1 MNAKSIG
8 IFGILLLSVV
18 MAMPAVQAASCGTVP
33 SAESSLTSYCIPVTI
48 ASSSAT
54 SNAQVML
61 TFNALNYSSDLAA
74 NLQNI
79 YVYNSISGKTV
90 PAWIEGNVLNEQQTT
105 SMNTIANVII
115 WINANAIS
123 TASDTNYYIGVG
135 GTGTDFFVSG
145 NNIGEAPQ
153 LSSTYGQY
161 DNGASVF
168 NALYENFAGTSVPS
182 GWTNSGAT
190 INNGLSTA
198 GGGNS
203 IYTSSAVYSTAS
215 DVLDFYTTFN
225 TPTTAD
231 GSGFGLAATTSDF
244 TGTAQY
250 WDVETDYS
258 TTNSVGHI
266 PGQSSTIT
274 GPSDGQPFVFSIYE
288 TTSTTFTY
296 SYTNSGSLSAGN
308 SGSLYVG
315 IVAQASSASAW
326 GPLYWVRI
334 RTYPPSGVMPATTFG
349 AAVTNGGS
357 SGSATL
363 SISANPITYGQG
375 VTISATCGAGDSCA
389 VDYPS
394 LGTAVATGTGSASYS
409 IPAFGWA
416 AGTYS
421 SFYANDITAA
431 VNSVA
436 QSLTINKNSSYSVS
450 LTYRGAS
457 VSNGK
462 SFTNNLNASG
472 DLVGSVA
479 THNNQLTASLEYD
492 TASPAVCS
500 SATSCTYNSVWNDKS
515 NWANWTAGNANYTS
529 KYINISI
536 GYVPYVI
543 VTAPSTPAT
552 NYETETDL
560 FDTTI
565 NVTKYATTAND
576 ILYVNGA
583 EVNSNSLSVSQGPQT
598 YQLSYQIPLLT
609 TNDITDTFNSV
620 ISLALENGTTINP
633 QYSSL
638 SQSELFNYIPS
649 ITEGKQNIIQ
659 GENQTIGLNVLQVK
673 TIGLAN
679 VSSDAVIGNQTI
691 TFHVSSQYSY
701 YADIYSF
708 INSRYDLSMPVVNT
722 PVTVTATVPVKLSLG
737 SQYVWRNQSE
747 TFGTYLESLISCG
760 SPNTIAWNFYNA
772 SNPSQAWPANV
783 LFTGSFQVFD
793 NLYQSNTI
801 PGSNAGLSTNAVANH
816 YTTCIYPSFG
826 QFQASGSFTYS
837 AANTATSNYYLQKLQ
852 VSNSSQNIN
861 LYLESLPDS
870 ILYEIAVENV
880 TAGTYIS
887 SLVQE
892 MLYDSNTNSSVL
904 VDEFYTQAGSGT
916 YTYLNNQWQYRFIAY
931 TPNYPTKLL
940 AVSNWLTAAPCSTTA
955 CPFVINVGNFTVKLI
970 QSMLNNFKYSCTNSP
985 GTGNTMSTSCSF
997 TSINGTSYNTSL
1009 LLQNNTVGILNNTVC
1024 QKYLVTG
1031 SGSLSCTASHINNT
1045 QYSYFFRVFLGSFG
1059 WHTLASG
1066 TYGRGVS
1073 PYGNDGVWL
1082 ALMVIVALSFLFLT
1096 KNPTITIILF
1106 DAGFTIV
1113 NFIGLINAGTMSIG
1127 FMWVA
1132 SAFIIYILNR
1142 R

>member
-1 MNAKSIG
+1 
-8 IFGILLLSVV
+8 
-18 MAMPAVQAASCGTVP
+18 
-33 SAESSLTSYCIPVTI
+33 
-48 ASSSAT
+48 
-54 SNAQVML
+54 
-61 TFNALNYSSDLAA
+61 
-74 NLQNI
+74 
-79 YVYNSISGKTV
+79 
-90 PAWIEGNVLNEQQTT
+90 
-105 SMNTIANVII
+105 
-115 WINANAIS
+115 
-123 TASDTNYYIGVG
+123 
-135 GTGTDFFVSG
+135 
-145 NNIGEAPQ
+145 
-153 LSSTYGQY
+153 
-161 DNGASVF
+161 
-168 NALYENFAGTSVPS
+168 
-182 GWTNSGAT
+182 
-190 INNGLSTA
+190 
-198 GGGNS
+198 
-203 IYTSSAVYSTAS
+203 
-215 DVLDFYTTFN
+215 
-225 TPTTAD
+225 
-231 GSGFGLAATTSDF
+231 
-244 TGTAQY
+244 
-250 WDVETDYS
+250 
-258 TTNSVGHI
+258 
-266 PGQSSTIT
+266 
-274 GPSDGQPFVFSIYE
+274 
-288 TTSTTFTY
+288 
-296 SYTNSGSLSAGN
+296 
-308 SGSLYVG
+308 
-315 IVAQASSASAW
+315 
-326 GPLYWVRI
+326 
-334 RTYPPSGVMPATTFG
+334 MPATTFG

-363 SISANPITYGQG
+363 SISANPITYGQS

-431 VNSVA
+431 VNSVG

-457 VSNGK
+457 VSNGQ
-462 SFTNNLNASG
+462 SFPNNLNASG

-492 TASPAVCS
+492 AASSAVCS

-515 NWANWTAGNANYTS
+515 NWGNWTAGNANYTS

-649 ITEGKQNIIQ
+649 VAEGKQNIIQ
-659 GENQTIGLNVLQVK
+659 GENQSIGLNVLQVK
-673 TIGLAN
+673 SIGLAN

-701 YADIYSF
+701 YADIHSF

-747 TFGTYLESLISCG
+747 TFGTYLESLVSCG

-801 PGSNAGLSTNAVANH
+801 PGSDAGLSTNAIANH

-1009 LLQNNTVGILNNTVC
+1009 LLQNNTAGILNNTVC

-1082 ALMVIVALSFLFLT
+1082 AMMVIIAMSFLFLT
-1096 KNPTITIILF
+1096 KNPTVTIILF
-1106 DAGFTIV
+1106 DVGFTIV

>member
-1 MNAKSIG
+1 
-8 IFGILLLSVV
+8 

-90 PAWIEGNVLNEQQTT
+90 PAWIEGNILNEQQTT
-105 SMNTIANVII
+105 SLNTAANVII

-135 GTGTDFFVSG
+135 ATSTDFFVSG

-168 NALYENFAGTSVPS
+168 PALYQNFAGTATPS
-182 GWTNSGAT
+182 GWTVSGTLTQSNGITIDAT
-190 INNGLSTA
+190 DTYIATTASTY
-198 GGGNS
+198 GNS
-203 IYTSSAVYSTAS
+203 ATAI
-215 DVLDFYTTFN
+215 LDFYASWSST
-225 TPTTAD
+225 
-231 GSGFGLAATTSDF
+231 
-244 TGTAQY
+244 TGTSNMPIGYGNMATGTLSISIAAY
-250 WDVETDYS
+250 NPNAYDGAYLWDGASFVDATAW
-258 TTNSVGHI
+258 TNI
-266 PGQSSTIT
+266 P
-274 GPSDGQPFVFSIYE
+274 
-288 TTSTTFTY
+288 
-296 SYTNSGSLSAGN
+296 SLN
-308 SGSLYVG
+308 VYSLYSPSTSSQTG
-315 IVAQASSASAW
+315 WQNYANSLAGTLTSSSASQPVAFSAQNGGTAHSAFLQW
-326 GPLYWVRI
+326 IRI

-363 SISANPITYGQG
+363 SISANPITYGQS

-431 VNSVA
+431 VNSVG

-457 VSNGK
+457 VSNGQ
-462 SFTNNLNASG
+462 SFPNNLNASG

-492 TASPAVCS
+492 AASSAVCS

-515 NWANWTAGNANYTS
+515 NWGNWTAGNANYTS

-649 ITEGKQNIIQ
+649 VAEGKQNIIQ
-659 GENQTIGLNVLQVK
+659 GENQSIGLNVLQVK
-673 TIGLAN
+673 SIGLAN

-701 YADIYSF
+701 YADIHSF

-747 TFGTYLESLISCG
+747 TFGTYLESLVSCG

-801 PGSNAGLSTNAVANH
+801 PGSDAGLSTNAIANH

-1009 LLQNNTVGILNNTVC
+1009 LLQNNTAGILNNTVC

-1082 ALMVIVALSFLFLT
+1082 AMMVIIAMSFLFLT
-1096 KNPTITIILF
+1096 KNPTVTIILF
-1106 DAGFTIV
+1106 DVGFTIV